1 MKYLYVK
8 SVFLW
13 LSAVSVAL
21 LGACSGE
28 SFEPSYDDEG
38 AIRFSTPQTRAA
50 IEDASKMESFS
61 VWGWYR
67 NTVTGGTPISVFN
80 NTIVTQ
86 SSGWNYE
93 GGTRYWIP
101 GNTYN
106 FYAVHPV
113 GLNQVS
119 CTDKGVLRIPDFDC
133 STASDLMIASKTN
146 LSAENGAAQGVQLTF
161 SHLLARIEV
170 TAKRH
175 NAAADI
181 AGFNPR
187 VISAKVYGM
196 YKNADFEAN
205 INEVI
210 DVTSAWTVKGEP
222 TASDSPLADIPQP
235 TDISSTQD
243 TPLLDIL
250 LFPQLIQR
258 DYYLEIIYST
268 DGGVST
274 KPAQK
279 IQLTTLPIT
288 QWESGKRYHYS
299 FTISADDRILFDKPT
314 VTEWDEAVGGII
326 IVD

>member
-1 MKYLYVK
+1 MKQLCVTP
-8 SVFLW
+8 VFLC
-13 LSAVSVAL
+13 LAAASVWL
-21 LGACSGE
+21 LGACTSETPGT
-28 SFEPSYDDEG
+28 SYEVK
-38 AIRFSTPQTRAA
+38 AISFSTPQTRAA

-67 NTVTGGTPISVFN
+67 NTATGGTPISVFN

>member
-13 LSAVSVAL
+13 LSAASVAL

-28 SFEPSYDDEG
+28 SFETSYDEG
-38 AIRFSTPQTRAA
+38 AISFSTPQTRAA

-67 NTVTGGTPISVFN
+67 NTATGGTPISVFN

>member
-8 SVFLW
+8 PVFLW
-13 LSAVSVAL
+13 LSAVSVMF
-21 LGACSGE
+21 LGACTNE
-28 SFEPSYDDEG
+28 IPDTPEATEAISFSV
-38 AIRFSTPQTRAA
+38 PQTRAA
-50 IEDASKMESFS
+50 IESVNDMSAFS
-61 VWGWYR
+61 VWGWYDVDATPFAVFE
-67 NTVTGGTPISVFN
+67 NTTVEKTAE
-80 NTIVTQ
+80 
-86 SSGWNYE
+86 GWSY
-93 GGTRYWIP
+93 TDYVRYWSP
-101 GNTYN
+101 GKTYD

-196 YKNADFEAN
+196 YKKADFEAN

-210 DVTSAWTVKGEP
+210 DATSAWTVKGEP
-222 TASDSPLADIPQP
+222 TASDSPLVDILQP

-279 IQLTTLPIT
+279 IQLATLPIT
-288 QWESGKRYHYS
+288 QWEAGKRYHYS